1 MLLLHDESFSK
12 EDVVVNTD
20 HFQEFGFAAGSV
32 AQIMSF
38 RHRTAVRDFQNAGH
52 QRDSVRV
59 TDVERKVSKRTTR
72 PSDKRGSREG
82 DPHEAYVCVVKE
94 ATAEQKKTQP
104 RLEVCIIFSRVL
116 LVLHADIRKISL
128 SATVA
133 KMFGFRNRM
142 QVMVSAVRIST
153 AE

>member
-12 EDVVVNTD
+12 EDVVINTD
-20 HFQEFGFAAGSV
+20 HFQELGFAAGSV

-38 RHRTAVRDFQNAGH
+38 RHSTAVRDFQNAGH

-59 TDVERKVSKRTTR
+59 TNVERKASKRTAR

-82 DPHEAYVCVVKE
+82 NPHGAYICVVKE

-104 RLEVCIIFSRVL
+104 RLEVCIN
-116 LVLHADIRKISL
+116 SL
-128 SATVA
+128 
-133 KMFGFRNRM
+133 
-142 QVMVSAVRIST
+142 
-153 AE
+153 